1 MTLFRS
7 EHCGPAA
14 AFRSEKKM
22 CEKNCFS
29 ESERQS
35 SEENFSESL
44 KVSNIKCTSVIINTS
59 KRL

>member
-1 MTLFRS
+1 MTLFSS

-35 SEENFSESL
+35 SEV
-44 KVSNIKCTSVIINTS
+44 KVFKCLILNV
-59 KRL
+59 LQ